1 MTTQGAERWTGEAAD
16 GNGMRALV
24 SEAWAATDVV
34 ADKVGP
40 STREAAFK
48 LVLEAMLR
56 DGDGGSPP
64 LFGEVEVAGAGVDDL
79 EAEPIEVDD
88 VDVQEREPEPD
99 SIDVS
104 LATPEQRAWA
114 IADYLKIGVEQ
125 TLCLYDVTS
134 SAPVLYAPA
143 DRLSTDGKKAT
154 RELTLLVIAGR
165 SAVGTATGTE
175 DLRCAAS
182 TYAAL
187 DDCDLMSALDGI
199 DEVVVRGDPDSVNR
213 LVRLRGIGVEA
224 ARSVAARIAGA

>member
-1 MTTQGAERWTGEAAD
+1 MTTQGAERWTGEAAG

-79 EAEPIEVDD
+79 EAEPIDIDD

-125 TLCLYDVTS
+125 TLCLYDVTC
-134 SAPVLYAPA
+134 PAPA
-143 DRLSTDGKKAT
+143 FHAPAGRLSTDRKKAT
-154 RELTLLVIAGR
+154 RELALLVIAGR
-165 SAVGTATGTE
+165 SAVGAATGTE